1 MTHTLSRR
9 TLLKSAPAAIV
20 GTTTAAILSHSDLA
34 QAASAAEP
42 AAHRDAYGEWSAL
55 TYLSLEC
62 QKQRTANEQ
71 AVGATP
77 YAPYLD
83 TDLSVPSASAKAL
96 QFGPLDP
103 GEVPTPSAQNL
114 NRLIDPSFKTKDNG
128 YAVLDGQM
136 AYAQSRIVMPGV
148 TTEMFKW
155 WFTWHPVEKE
165 RYMLWFPQAHIDTS
179 VADPSR
185 LKDTSLSYEKRLFN
199 NPNRIQEW
207 IGPSRLDAIIHFSEP
222 ATLGFDAQA
231 LAREG
236 FTASASAV
244 CYATPAPDIPFT
256 LMVHIARDTSAG
268 MELFSRYWIGAHAD
282 MARFANAEKAPAM
295 LQKIGFNEQVAEST
309 AYEMSVHD
317 MTEFNHLARILP
329 GVHHAFGS

>member
-1 MTHTLSRR
+1 MTQSISRR
-9 TLLKSAPAAIV
+9 TLLRSAPAAIV
-20 GTTTAAILSHSDLA
+20 GTTSAALLTHPGVA
-34 QAASAAEP
+34 QAISAAEP
-42 AAHRDAYGEWSAL
+42 ATRGDAYGDWSAV
-55 TYLSLEC
+55 TYLPLQC
-62 QKQRTANEQ
+62 QKQRIVNEQ
-71 AVGATP
+71 AVRTTP
-77 YAPYLD
+77 YADFLD
-83 TDLSVPSASAKAL
+83 TDLSVPSASAKAI

-103 GEVPTPSAQNL
+103 GEAPTPSAQNL

-128 YAVLDGQM
+128 YAVLGGQM

-148 TTEMFKW
+148 TTDMFKW

-179 VADPSR
+179 VADPAR

-222 ATLGFDAQA
+222 AALGFDAQA

-282 MARFANAEKAPAM
+282 MARFANAEKAPSM
-295 LQKIGFNEQVAEST
+295 LQHIGFNEQVAEMT

-329 GVHHAFGS
+329 GIHHAFG

>member
-1 MTHTLSRR
+1 MTNSISRR

-20 GTTTAAILSHSDLA
+20 GTT
-34 QAASAAEP
+34 SAALLSSPEMARAMATTEP
-42 AAHRDAYGEWSAL
+42 ASRGDAYGDWSTV
-55 TYLSLEC
+55 TYLSLQS
-62 QKQRTANEQ
+62 QKQRKANEQ
-71 AVGATP
+71 AVRVTP
-77 YAPYLD
+77 YADFLD
-83 TDLSVPSASAKAL
+83 MDLSVPSAAAQAI

-103 GEVPTPSAQNL
+103 GEVLSPSAQNL
-114 NRLIDPSFKTKDNG
+114 NRLIDPFYKTKDNG

-148 TTEMFKW
+148 TTDMFKW
-155 WFTWHPVEKE
+155 WFTWHPVERE

-179 VADPSR
+179 VADPAR

-207 IGPSRLDAIIHFSEP
+207 IGPSRLDAIIHFAEP

-231 LAREG
+231 LARAG

-256 LMVHIARDTSAG
+256 LMVHIARDTDDG
-268 MELFSRYWIGAHAD
+268 MELLSRYWIGAHAD

-295 LQKIGFNEQVAEST
+295 LNHIGFNEQVAEMT

-329 GVHHAFGS
+329 GIHRAFG

>member
-9 TLLKSAPAAIV
+9 TLLKGAPAAIV
-20 GTTTAAILSHSDLA
+20 GTTSAALLSHADTA
-34 QAASAAEP
+34 QATAIADP
-42 AAHRDAYGEWSAL
+42 AAHRDAYGDWSAV
-55 TYLSLEC
+55 TYLSLPS
-62 QKQRTANEQ
+62 QKQRAANEE
-71 AVGATP
+71 AVRSSP
-77 YAPYLD
+77 YARHLD
-83 TDLSVPSASAKAL
+83 TNLSVPSASAQAI

-103 GEVPTPSAQNL
+103 REVPSPSAQNL
-114 NRLIDPSFKTKDNG
+114 NRLIDPAFKTSDNG

-155 WFTWHPVEKE
+155 WFTWHPLEKE

-179 VADPSR
+179 VADPAR
-185 LKDTSLSYEKRLFN
+185 LKDTTLSYEKRLFN

-207 IGPSRLDAIIHFSEP
+207 IGPSRLDAIIHFAEP
-222 ATLGFDAQA
+222 ATLGFDARA
-231 LAREG
+231 LAKQG

-268 MELFSRYWIGAHAD
+268 MELLSRYWIGAHAD

-295 LQKIGFNEQVAEST
+295 LQNIGFNEQVAEMT

-329 GVHHAFGS
+329 GIHRAFA

>member
-1 MTHTLSRR
+1 MTRPISRR
-9 TLLKSAPAAIV
+9 TILKSAPAAIV
-20 GTTTAAILSHSDLA
+20 GTTSAALLSGPDRA
-34 QAASAAEP
+34 QATSIADP
-42 AAHRDAYGEWSAL
+42 ALRRDTYSDWSAV

-62 QKQRTANEQ
+62 QKQRTANER
-71 AVGATP
+71 AVRTTP
-77 YAPYLD
+77 YAAFLD
-83 TDLSVPSASAKAL
+83 TDLSVPSSAAQAI
-96 QFGPLDP
+96 QFGALNPD
-103 GEVPTPSAQNL
+103 EVLSPSAENL
-114 NRLIDPSFKTKDNG
+114 NRLIDPSYKTKDNG

-136 AYAQSRIVMPGV
+136 AYSQSRIVMPGV

-155 WFTWHPVEKE
+155 WFTWHPLEKE

-207 IGPSRLDAIIHFSEP
+207 IGPSRLDAIIHFSDPEE
-222 ATLGFDAQA
+222 LGLDARSLERQ
-231 LAREG
+231 G

-244 CYATPAPDIPFT
+244 CYPTPEPDIPFT

-268 MELFSRYWIGAHAD
+268 MELLSRYWIGGHAD
-282 MARFANAEKAPAM
+282 MARFSNAEKAPAM

-317 MTEFNHLARILP
+317 LTEFNHLARILP
-329 GVHHAFGS
+329 GIHKAFG

>member
-1 MTHTLSRR
+1 MTHSLSRR
-9 TLLKSAPAAIV
+9 TLIKSAPAAII
-20 GTTTAAILSHSDLA
+20 GTTSAALLPHSAAA
-34 QAASAAEP
+34 QAMAAAEP
-42 AAHRDAYGEWSAL
+42 AAQRDAYGDWSAV

-62 QKQRTANEQ
+62 QKQRGANEQ
-71 AVGATP
+71 AVRITP
-77 YAPYLD
+77 YAPFLD
-83 TDLSVPSASAKAL
+83 TDLSVPSASAKAI

-103 GEVPTPSAQNL
+103 GEVPSPSAQNL

-128 YAVLDGQM
+128 YAVLGGQM

-148 TTEMFKW
+148 TTAMFKW

-179 VADPSR
+179 VADPAR

-207 IGPSRLDAIIHFSEP
+207 IGPSRLDAIIHFAEP

-295 LQKIGFNEQVAEST
+295 LQHIGFNEQVAEMT

-329 GVHHAFGS
+329 GIHQAFG